1 MGFLNLGEEAK
12 ELYFKG
18 SLLPIYDEF
27 ESENTEE
34 ILKEL
39 KVSLKKNRE
48 IKIKLSEGLG
58 NELFKKIGIN
68 ETFSSLDLFG
78 RPLDSFRSGISG
90 ISGIRSTI
98 ITSVFQPEIDSY
110 PITLWIDTI
119 NNSFFIIKK
128 EVKTEIALE
137 MAKVL
142 MEEYAKIISNRKIEI
157 RIKTEEMER
166 IEAEKKQK
174 KIEKEQKLKAEQEKR
189 AQIEEEERL
198 KNEKKFNDFF
208 DL

>member
-1 MGFLNLGEEAK
+1 MSLFNLGEKAI
-12 ELYFKG
+12 ELYFQG

-34 ILKEL
+34 IVKEL
-39 KVSLKKNRE
+39 KILLKENKAIR
-48 IKIKLSEGLG
+48 IKLSEGIG

-68 ETFSSLDLFG
+68 QTFTPVPIFPTSILGFVNSDQTE
-78 RPLDSFRSGISG
+78 SG
-90 ISGIRSTI
+90 
-98 ITSVFQPEIDSY
+98 SY
-110 PITLWIDTI
+110 PIALWIDI
-119 NNSFFIIKK
+119 NNNSFFIKK
-128 EVKTEIALE
+128 SEVKTTITLE
-137 MAKVL
+137 MAKIL
-142 MEEYAKIISNRKIEI
+142 IEEYATIISNRKIEI

-174 KIEKEQKLKAEQEKR
+174 KIEKEQKQKAEQEKR